1 MEAAEPVETANRR
14 SPTSQPPQP
23 QSFLTFSTSSYM
35 VQVFVTG
42 GTFDKEYNYI
52 TGELYFKD
60 THLKE
65 MFNRGRCEVDIDIK
79 TLMMVDSL
87 EIREEDLTI
96 ITHNCT
102 RTPAER
108 ILITHGTDRMVET
121 ASVLAEA
128 NIEGKTIVLTGA
140 MIPYAFGT
148 SSDGFFNLG
157 SALAFVQILPP
168 GVYVVMNG
176 RYFDWDR
183 VRKNRQTGT
192 FEELAE
198 ENAEGEFVI

>member
-1 MEAAEPVETANRR
+1 MI
-14 SPTSQPPQP
+14 
-23 QSFLTFSTSSYM
+23 
-35 VQVFVTG
+35 QVFVTG
-42 GTFDKEYNYI
+42 GTFDKEYNYL

-65 MFNRGRCEVDIDIK
+65 MFERGRSEVDLDIK

-87 EIREEDLTI
+87 EIRDEDLAI
-96 ITHNCT
+96 IVYNCT
-102 RTPAER
+102 KTPANR

-121 ASVLAEA
+121 ARLLAESG
-128 NIEGKTIVLTGA
+128 IDGKTIVLTGA

-157 SALAFVQILPP
+157 SALAFSQVLPP
-168 GVYVVMNG
+168 GVYIVMNG
-176 RYFDWDR
+176 RFFHWDH

-192 FEELAE
+192 FEEINGPTGAQE
-198 ENAEGEFVI
+198 